1 MVILTIVAASVL
13 FALSAFCK
21 AAMDARVF
29 QPKET
34 AFGKY
39 PNWFREW
46 AARKSV
52 IPIIKIDDLWH
63 GMQMLMF
70 LFIGLA
76 YLLIGTLY
84 SDLGLW
90 IFASVIL
97 RSLVHGAVFE
107 LAYKS
112 MK

>member
-1 MVILTIVAASVL
+1 MQ
-13 FALSAFCK
+13 
-21 AAMDARVF
+21 RR
-29 QPKET
+29 
-34 AFGKY
+34 GK
-39 PNWFREW
+39 
-46 AARKSV
+46 
-52 IPIIKIDDLWH
+52 IPVIKIDDGWH

-84 SDLGLW
+84 SELGLW
-90 IFASVIL
+90 IFASLIL
-97 RSLVHGAVFE
+97 RSVIHGPVFE